1 MSLKNSKKKSFLL
14 MSIEL
19 EPTHYKTDLWNKISE
34 SKLLDTFIIYT
45 QMKNWLPDGGHN
57 YLKFP
62 KKKYKS
68 IVLSGNNFWGTLCSA
83 ISVAINIYKKKPDA
97 VIIFGYYTFQ
107 FIVAIL
113 TCLIFRRC
121 FLLFVDEFNNKK
133 PPGRYS
139 FIKFIIR
146 EGLRKYCFYF
156 ASAILVC
163 GRRGYESAVIAGCS
177 SAKIYNFPYVVDIK
191 RIINDEPEN
200 YPEKCLVDV
209 TDSKKVLFFSGRMIE
224 RKGLQTLLLALVKF
238 KKDKSW
244 VLWVEG
250 DGPLSKIY
258 LDLAKKY
265 GIDDRCRFLGFCQY
279 DLHSWL
285 VRTADIVIVPSL
297 EDNWGIVIDEALQL
311 GKPAIS
317 SDATGSGY
325 DRIKDKINGFIFPVG
340 DEDALQSLLN
350 LLLNSKKD
358 RDLISENARNSSH
371 VCPKDNMNTLL
382 KILKSNLNE

>member
-1 MSLKNSKKKSFLL
+1 
-14 MSIEL
+14 
-19 EPTHYKTDLWNKISE
+19 
-34 SKLLDTFIIYT
+34 
-45 QMKNWLPDGGHN
+45 
-57 YLKFP
+57 
-62 KKKYKS
+62 
-68 IVLSGNNFWGTLCSA
+68 
-83 ISVAINIYKKKPDA
+83 
-97 VIIFGYYTFQ
+97 
-107 FIVAIL
+107 
-113 TCLIFRRC
+113 
-121 FLLFVDEFNNKK
+121 
-133 PPGRYS
+133 
-139 FIKFIIR
+139 
-146 EGLRKYCFYF
+146 
-156 ASAILVC
+156 
-163 GRRGYESAVIAGCS
+163 
-177 SAKIYNFPYVVDIK
+177 
-191 RIINDEPEN
+191 
-200 YPEKCLVDV
+200 
-209 TDSKKVLFFSGRMIE
+209 
-224 RKGLQTLLLALVKF
+224 VKF